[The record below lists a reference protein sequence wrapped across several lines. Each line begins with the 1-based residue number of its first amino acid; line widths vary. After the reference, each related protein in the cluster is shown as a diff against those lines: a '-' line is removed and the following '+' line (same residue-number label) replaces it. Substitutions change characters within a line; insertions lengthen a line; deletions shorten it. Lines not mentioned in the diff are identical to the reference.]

1 MPFLFLER
9 AEKIERESSKKEG
22 RESKVRNEKRAR
34 AKKRKERYPVFHISK
49 LRRETVPR
57 RSKEIRRGEERGG
70 GLGSYNLNLL
80 PNDRLGTRTV
90 PRQLRIFQIVTRASL
105 KENKNSFAALFLEL
119 HRNLCADQIA
129 ISLL

>member
-22 RESKVRNEKRAR
+22 EGRESKVRNETCASQ
-34 AKKRKERYPVFHISK
+34 KEEKAVSGFSYIEASWKPCHGD
-49 LRRETVPR
+49 PR
-57 RSKEIRRGEERGG
+57 RFEGEGVEVVTILTYFRMT
-70 GLGSYNLNLL
+70 GLGL
-80 PNDRLGTRTV
+80 V
-90 PRQLRIFQIVTRASL
+90 PRQLQIFQIVTRASL

-119 HRNLCADQIA
+119 HRNLCADQIV